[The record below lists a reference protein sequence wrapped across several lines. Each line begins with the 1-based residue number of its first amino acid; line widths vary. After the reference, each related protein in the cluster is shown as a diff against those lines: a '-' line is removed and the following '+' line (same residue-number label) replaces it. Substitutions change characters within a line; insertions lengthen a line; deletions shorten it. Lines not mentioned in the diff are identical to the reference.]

1 MQTPMRGILA
11 MLMFLR
17 AAAAVALVLFSPSA
31 FAQSWPERPIRV
43 LVGFSPGSTLDVMAR
58 ALAPP
63 LSKQLGQ
70 SVVVEN
76 KSGGSGTLALTLLAN
91 AAPDGYT
98 LELTGTGPMSISPFV
113 QRFELPPLQ
122 PISLVARGP
131 MALVVQASL
140 PINTVAELIA
150 AAKAKPDSLFYGSSG
165 VGSTPH
171 LAGELF
177 AMRAGV
183 RLTHVPYKGNLDAIN
198 DVLAGQIQI
207 TFSGMPPVLPHIT
220 AGRLRAL
227 AVASAERNE
236 TLPSVPTMAEAGLP
250 GAEALSHYGFLGPV
264 GIPPQI
270 LARLNA
276 EIAKAVALPEITT
289 TFKNLGAEPYSS
301 TPEGH
306 AKAIAEDSAKWKGV
320 VEEAKISIK

>member
-1 MQTPMRGILA
+1 MLALLRGI
-11 MLMFLR
+11 
-17 AAAAVALVLFSPSA
+17 AAAAIALCATSA
-31 FAQSWPERPIRV
+31 LAQSWPERPIRV
-43 LVGFSPGSTLDVMAR
+43 LVGFSPGATLDVMAR

-91 AAPDGYT
+91 SPPDGYT
-98 LELTGTGPMSISPFV
+98 LELTGTGPLSISPFV
-113 QRFELPPLQ
+113 QPFDLPPLQ

-131 MALVVQASL
+131 MALVVQSSL
-140 PINTVAELIA
+140 PINSVAELIA

-177 AMRAGV
+177 AMKAGV

-207 TFSGMPPVLPHIT
+207 TFSGMPPILPHIQ
-220 AGRLRAL
+220 AGRLKAL
-227 AVASAERNE
+227 AVASAQRND
-236 TLPSVPTMAEAGLP
+236 TLPSVPTMAEAGLS

-264 GIPPQI
+264 GMPPQVI
-270 LARLNA
+270 ARLNA
-276 EIAKAVALPEITT
+276 EIAKAIAQPEIAAI
-289 TFKNLGAEPYSS
+289 FKNLGTEPFSS

-306 AKAIAEDSAKWKGV
+306 AKAIAGDSAKWKGV